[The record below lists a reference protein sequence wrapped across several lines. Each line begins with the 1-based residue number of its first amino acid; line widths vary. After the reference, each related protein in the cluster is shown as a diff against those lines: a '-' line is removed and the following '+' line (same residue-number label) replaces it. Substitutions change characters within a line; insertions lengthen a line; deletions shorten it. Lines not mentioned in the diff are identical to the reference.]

1 MKWIELKNGIMVN
14 LENISFIVTVD
25 KKGIEFFD
33 ASDEPCSEVFDTEEE
48 AKKRMEELKKVL
60 L

>member
-1 MKWIELKNGIMVN
+1 MKWIELKNGFMVN
-14 LENISFIVTVD
+14 LENISFIGLVD

-33 ASDEPCSEVFDTEEE
+33 ASDESCSEIFDTEEE
-48 AKKRMEELKKVL
+48 AKKRMEELKKAL

>member
-14 LENISFIVTVD
+14 LENISFIVLVD

-48 AKKRMEELKKVL
+48 AKKRMEELKKKL